1 MNALIEDYLR
11 ARGLQYFR
19 GHHDDEYFFLID
31 SHKDFFVDVSCGR
44 LHVHLGVSG
53 LLHDTVDLS
62 ITPDRFYPA
71 DSRDR
76 LAGMAARWTA
86 NSQGAEAVVRESS
99 DPALVGI
106 TVDDRF
112 RPIDHATLAG
122 CVDQTIA
129 SAIELFDEVNGEA
142 TTRPQAPEILRDA
155 G

>member
-19 GHHDDEYFFLID
+19 GQHDDEYFFLID
-31 SHKDFFVDVSCGR
+31 SHVDFFVDVSRGR
-44 LHVHLGVSG
+44 LHVHLGVGG
-53 LLHDTVDLS
+53 LLRDTVHLS
-62 ITPDRFYPA
+62 ITPDRFYSA
-71 DSRDR
+71 DRRDR

-86 NSQGAEAVVRESS
+86 NSQGAEAVVHESS

-106 TVDDRF
+106 SVDDRF
-112 RPIDHATLAG
+112 RPTDHVALAD

-142 TTRPQAPEILRDA
+142 ITRPQAPEILRDA